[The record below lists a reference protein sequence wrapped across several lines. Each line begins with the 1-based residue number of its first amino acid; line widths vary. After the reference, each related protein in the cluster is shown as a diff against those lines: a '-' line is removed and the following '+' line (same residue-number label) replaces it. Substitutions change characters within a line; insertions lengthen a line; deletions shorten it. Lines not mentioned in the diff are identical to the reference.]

1 MKNNNEK
8 NVEFPKDNNS
18 NSNSNININDQNN
31 NNNVPTKCVKT
42 EHTCRYKHTSV

>member
-31 NNNVPTKCVKT
+31 NNVPTKCVKT

>member
-31 NNNVPTKCVKT
+31 NNVPTKCVKT
-42 EHTCRYKHTSV
+42 EHTCRNKHTSV